1 MKKIFKKHLPEILAF
16 ILPIL
21 IMLICCLV
29 CKIYPFGG
37 QVLSK
42 YDGYYQY
49 AGFTSY
55 YKNVLLGNESLFYSF
70 KGLLGYN
77 FYATSIYYM
86 FNPTN
91 LLCIFSTS
99 ENILEYYTFI
109 ILLRIGLSGFTMC
122 KYLKYKFKNQS
133 NLRYIIFSI
142 SYALMAYN
150 VCYFFNYMYFD
161 TVVLFPIV
169 VLGLDKLIYERK
181 NRLYIISL
189 TLSIISNFYIGYMVC
204 IFSLLY
210 FIYNIFIYK
219 LDKDIIK
226 DFIISS
232 LLSGFMCMIIIIP
245 EASELLKGKAL
256 LYASSKA
263 EYFKFNMNFLN
274 IFYKFLPGSTS
285 NYDLEYGMVNIYVS
299 LFVIILVIKYFFNK
313 KISKK
318 ERITTLIFILFFLLS
333 ISFNLLDF
341 VWQLFQRPIWYPN
354 RYIFTF
360 SFFLITVAMK
370 EITNI
375 TYKTNIKEN
384 LIILISFILLTL
396 YPISKIDCNNSFKI
410 FSLIFSFLLL
420 ILYVFLIENKKA
432 KTLLLIL
439 FFTEITFNIILTFTI
454 LQIHPEIQD
463 YKLYLNKYKDAIN
476 KIKEIENKDNNF
488 YRIEVDFELVYNS
501 PSLLN
506 YNGINHFNSV
516 RNAKILN
523 FLRKFGYSVK
533 HETNV
538 KFNNY
543 NPYLTSLLGIKYIN
557 GSKDEMYYENV
568 YNENPYMYL
577 NKDALSLGYMIYN
590 KEFKES
596 NSSYQNTENLINS
609 MLNTDIKTYKIDNNI
624 KIYNANIKIDNNK
637 KYIIPDKNFYAVIS
651 GKASNDAFLI
661 PNIELTEK
669 NNPDSIMFN
678 NNIFDGSY
686 TVYINNKEIK
696 NAYNKQIPLFIKKND
711 EYKIVIKSNA
721 TKIKYDSLIWY
732 QIDYDKYIETINELK
747 KNEFNITKYN
757 KDNHIEG
764 NIDVNN
770 DKNVLLLTI
779 PYDKGWNIY
788 VDDNK
793 VNYDICFDSFIC
805 LDLDKGKHNIKM
817 NYVPSGFI
825 VGLIISSL
833 AFIVTIIYIRKKR

>member
-1 MKKIFKKHLPEILAF
+1 MKKNLKKYLPEILTF
-16 ILPIL
+16 IVPIL
-21 IMLICCLV
+21 IMLISCIV
-29 CKIYPFGG
+29 NKTYPFGKEI
-37 QVLSK
+37 LPK

-210 FIYNIFIYK
+210 FIYNIVIYK
-219 LDKDIIK
+219 LDRNIIK

-245 EASELLKGKAL
+245 EANELLKGKAL
-256 LYASSKA
+256 LYTSNKT

-285 NYDLEYGMVNIYVS
+285 NYDLKYGMVNIYVS

-341 VWQLFQRPIWYPN
+341 AWQLFQKPIWYPN

-384 LIILISFILLTL
+384 LIIIISFILLTL
-396 YPISKIDCNNSFKI
+396 YPISKIDCSNGFKI

-609 MLNTDIKTYKIDNNI
+609 ILNTDIKRYKVIDSFNGKDTEIKEIDNKKYVISKTSIKIEMEDKASNSMFLIPSRNISFVANYSIFINDKEIKDAVIKQSPIFINKGDTYKII
-624 KIYNANIKIDNNK
+624 
-637 KYIIPDKNFYAVIS
+637 
-651 GKASNDAFLI
+651 
-661 PNIELTEK
+661 
-669 NNPDSIMFN
+669 
-678 NNIFDGSY
+678 
-686 TVYINNKEIK
+686 
-696 NAYNKQIPLFIKKND
+696 
-711 EYKIVIKSNA
+711 IKSNLSK
-721 TKIKYDSLIWY
+721 TELNSLKWY

-833 AFIVTIIYIRKKR
+833 SFIVAIIYIRKKR

>member
-1 MKKIFKKHLPEILAF
+1 MKKNLKKYLPEILTF
-16 ILPIL
+16 IVPIL
-21 IMLICCLV
+21 IMLISCIV
-29 CKIYPFGG
+29 NKTYPFGKEI
-37 QVLSK
+37 LPK

-99 ENILEYYTFI
+99 KNILEYYTFI

-169 VLGLDKLIYERK
+169 ILGLDKLIYERK

-210 FIYNIFIYK
+210 FIYNIVIYK
-219 LDKDIIK
+219 LDKNIIK

-245 EASELLKGKAL
+245 EANELLKGKAL
-256 LYASSKA
+256 LYTSNKT

-285 NYDLEYGMVNIYVS
+285 NYDLKYGMVNIYVS

-318 ERITTLIFILFFLLS
+318 ERITTLIFILFFLFS

-341 VWQLFQRPIWYPN
+341 AWQLFQKPIWYPN

-360 SFFLITVAMK
+360 SFFLITIAMK

-384 LIILISFILLTL
+384 LIIIISFILLTL
-396 YPISKIDCNNSFKI
+396 YSIISLKIHNDNLKI
-410 FSLIFSFLLL
+410 ISYILGIIL
-420 ILYVFLIENKKA
+420 ILQYTFFLNNRNA
-432 KTLLLIL
+432 KYLLVML
-439 FFTEITFNIILTFTI
+439 FFIEVTTNAIFTLKIMGKTTTMTQYKTNEEINEKAVK
-454 LQIHPEIQD
+454 H
-463 YKLYLNKYKDAIN
+463 
-476 KIKEIENKDNNF
+476 IKEIENKDNNF
-488 YRIEVDFELVYNS
+488 YRMELSTSTVHNS

-516 RNAKILN
+516 KNAKTLN
-523 FLRKFGYSVK
+523 FLNKFNYQVTDDTSV
-533 HETNV
+533 E
-538 KFNNY
+538 FNNY

-609 MLNTDIKTYKIDNNI
+609 MLNTDIKRYKVIDNFNGEDTEIKEIDNKKYVISKTSIKIEMEDKASNSMFLIPSRNISFVANYSIFINDEEIKDAVIKQSPIFINKGDTYKII
-624 KIYNANIKIDNNK
+624 
-637 KYIIPDKNFYAVIS
+637 
-651 GKASNDAFLI
+651 
-661 PNIELTEK
+661 
-669 NNPDSIMFN
+669 
-678 NNIFDGSY
+678 
-686 TVYINNKEIK
+686 
-696 NAYNKQIPLFIKKND
+696 
-711 EYKIVIKSNA
+711 IKSNLSK
-721 TKIKYDSLIWY
+721 TELNSLKWY

-833 AFIVTIIYIRKKR
+833 AFIVTIIYIRKK

>member
-1 MKKIFKKHLPEILAF
+1 MKKNLKKYLPEILTF
-16 ILPIL
+16 IVPIL
-21 IMLICCLV
+21 IMLISCIV
-29 CKIYPFGG
+29 NKTYPFGNEI
-37 QVLSK
+37 LPK

-91 LLCIFSTS
+91 LLCIFSTNV
-99 ENILEYYTFI
+99 NILEYYTFI

-210 FIYNIFIYK
+210 FIYNIVIYK
-219 LDKDIIK
+219 LDKNIIK

-256 LYASSKA
+256 LYASSKT

-285 NYDLEYGMVNIYVS
+285 NYDLKYGMVNIYVS

-318 ERITTLIFILFFLLS
+318 ERIATLIFILFFLFS

-341 VWQLFQRPIWYPN
+341 AWQLFQKPIWYPN

-360 SFFLITVAMK
+360 SFFLITIAMK

-384 LIILISFILLTL
+384 LIIIISFILLTL
-396 YPISKIDCNNSFKI
+396 YSIISLKIHNDNLKI
-410 FSLIFSFLLL
+410 ISYILGIIL
-420 ILYVFLIENKKA
+420 ILQYTFFLNNKNA
-432 KTLLLIL
+432 KYLLVML
-439 FFTEITFNIILTFTI
+439 FFIEVTTNAIFTLKIMGKTTTMTQYKTNEEINEKAVK
-454 LQIHPEIQD
+454 H
-463 YKLYLNKYKDAIN
+463 
-476 KIKEIENKDNNF
+476 IKEIENKDNNF
-488 YRIEVDFELVYNS
+488 YRMELSTSTVHNS

-516 RNAKILN
+516 KNAKTLN
-523 FLRKFGYSVK
+523 FLNKFNYQVTDDTSV
-533 HETNV
+533 E
-538 KFNNY
+538 FNNY

-609 MLNTDIKTYKIDNNI
+609 MLNTDIKRYKVIDNFNGEDTEIKEIDNKKYVISKTSIKIELEDKASNSMFLIPSRNISFVANYSIFINDEEIKDAVIKQSPIFINKGDTYKII
-624 KIYNANIKIDNNK
+624 
-637 KYIIPDKNFYAVIS
+637 
-651 GKASNDAFLI
+651 
-661 PNIELTEK
+661 
-669 NNPDSIMFN
+669 
-678 NNIFDGSY
+678 
-686 TVYINNKEIK
+686 
-696 NAYNKQIPLFIKKND
+696 
-711 EYKIVIKSNA
+711 IKSNLSK
-721 TKIKYDSLIWY
+721 TELNSLKWY

-788 VDDNK
+788 VDNNK

-833 AFIVTIIYIRKKR
+833 AFIVTIIYIRKK

>member
-1 MKKIFKKHLPEILAF
+1 MKNNLKKYLPEILTF
-16 ILPIL
+16 IVPIL
-21 IMLICCLV
+21 IMLISCIIN
-29 CKIYPFGG
+29 KTYPFGKEI
-37 QVLSK
+37 LPK

-210 FIYNIFIYK
+210 FIYNIVIYK
-219 LDKDIIK
+219 LDRNIIK

-256 LYASSKA
+256 LYTSNKT

-285 NYDLEYGMVNIYVS
+285 NYDLKYGMVNIYVS

-318 ERITTLIFILFFLLS
+318 ERITTLIFILFFLFS

-341 VWQLFQRPIWYPN
+341 AWQLFQRPIWYPN

-384 LIILISFILLTL
+384 LIIIISFILLTL
-396 YPISKIDCNNSFKI
+396 YSIISLKIHNDNLKI
-410 FSLIFSFLLL
+410 ISYILGIIL
-420 ILYVFLIENKKA
+420 ILQYTFFLNNKNA
-432 KTLLLIL
+432 KYLLVML
-439 FFTEITFNIILTFTI
+439 FFIEVTTNAIFTLKIMGKTTTMTQYKTNEEINEKAVK
-454 LQIHPEIQD
+454 H
-463 YKLYLNKYKDAIN
+463 
-476 KIKEIENKDNNF
+476 IKEIENKDNNF
-488 YRIEVDFELVYNS
+488 YRMELSTSTVHNS

-516 RNAKILN
+516 KNAKTLN
-523 FLRKFGYSVK
+523 FLNKFNYQVTDDTS
-533 HETNV
+533 V

-609 MLNTDIKTYKIDNNI
+609 MLNTDIKRYKVIDNFNGEDIEIKEIDNKKYVISKTSIKIEMEDKASNSMFLIPSRNISFVASYSIFINDEEIKDAVIKQSPIFINKGDTYKII
-624 KIYNANIKIDNNK
+624 
-637 KYIIPDKNFYAVIS
+637 
-651 GKASNDAFLI
+651 
-661 PNIELTEK
+661 
-669 NNPDSIMFN
+669 
-678 NNIFDGSY
+678 
-686 TVYINNKEIK
+686 
-696 NAYNKQIPLFIKKND
+696 
-711 EYKIVIKSNA
+711 IKSNLSK
-721 TKIKYDSLIWY
+721 TELNSLKWY

-825 VGLIISSL
+825 VGLIVSSL
-833 AFIVTIIYIRKKR
+833 TFIVTIIYIRKK

>member
-1 MKKIFKKHLPEILAF
+1 MKKNLKKYLPEILTF
-16 ILPIL
+16 IVPIL
-21 IMLICCLV
+21 IMLISCIV
-29 CKIYPFGG
+29 NKTYPFGKEI
-37 QVLSK
+37 LPK

-55 YKNVLLGNESLFYSF
+55 YKNVLLGKESLFYSF

-77 FYATSIYYM
+77 FYTTSIYYM

-99 ENILEYYTFI
+99 KNILEYYTFI

-210 FIYNIFIYK
+210 FIYNIVIYK
-219 LDKDIIK
+219 LDKNIIK

-256 LYASSKA
+256 LYASSKT

-341 VWQLFQRPIWYPN
+341 AWQLFQKPIWYPN

-360 SFFLITVAMK
+360 SFFLITIAMK

-384 LIILISFILLTL
+384 LIIIISFILLTL
-396 YPISKIDCNNSFKI
+396 YSIISLKIHNDNLKI
-410 FSLIFSFLLL
+410 ISYILGIIL
-420 ILYVFLIENKKA
+420 ILQYTFFLNNKNA
-432 KTLLLIL
+432 KYLLVML
-439 FFTEITFNIILTFTI
+439 FFIEVTTNAIFTLKIMGKTTTMTQYKTNEEINEKAVK
-454 LQIHPEIQD
+454 H
-463 YKLYLNKYKDAIN
+463 
-476 KIKEIENKDNNF
+476 IKEIENKDNNF
-488 YRIEVDFELVYNS
+488 YRMELSTSTVHNS

-516 RNAKILN
+516 KNAKTLN
-523 FLRKFGYSVK
+523 FLNKFNYQVTDDTSV
-533 HETNV
+533 E
-538 KFNNY
+538 FNNY

-609 MLNTDIKTYKIDNNI
+609 MLNTDIKRYKVIDNFNGKDTEIKEIDNKKYVISKTSIKIEIEDKASNSMFLIPSRNISFVASYSIFINDEEIKDAVIKQSPIFINKGDTYKII
-624 KIYNANIKIDNNK
+624 
-637 KYIIPDKNFYAVIS
+637 
-651 GKASNDAFLI
+651 
-661 PNIELTEK
+661 
-669 NNPDSIMFN
+669 
-678 NNIFDGSY
+678 
-686 TVYINNKEIK
+686 
-696 NAYNKQIPLFIKKND
+696 
-711 EYKIVIKSNA
+711 IKSNLSK
-721 TKIKYDSLIWY
+721 TELNSLKWY
-732 QIDYDKYIETINELK
+732 QINYDKYIETINELK

-757 KDNHIEG
+757 KDDHIEG

-793 VNYDICFDSFIC
+793 INYDICFDSFIC
-805 LDLDKGKHNIKM
+805 LDLDKGKHDIKM

-833 AFIVTIIYIRKKR
+833 AFIVTIIYIRKK

>member
-1 MKKIFKKHLPEILAF
+1 MKKNLKKYLPEILTF
-16 ILPIL
+16 IVPIL
-21 IMLICCLV
+21 IMLISCIV
-29 CKIYPFGG
+29 NKTYPFGKEI
-37 QVLSK
+37 LPK

-49 AGFTSY
+49 SGFTSY

-210 FIYNIFIYK
+210 FIYNIVIYK
-219 LDKDIIK
+219 LDKNIIK

-256 LYASSKA
+256 LYASNKA

-285 NYDLEYGMVNIYVS
+285 NYDLKYGMVNIYVS

-341 VWQLFQRPIWYPN
+341 AWQLFQRPIWYPN

-360 SFFLITVAMK
+360 SFFLITIAMK

-384 LIILISFILLTL
+384 LIIIISFILLTL
-396 YPISKIDCNNSFKI
+396 YSIISLKIHNDNLKI
-410 FSLIFSFLLL
+410 ISYILGIIL
-420 ILYVFLIENKKA
+420 ILQYTFFLNNKNA
-432 KTLLLIL
+432 KYLLVML
-439 FFTEITFNIILTFTI
+439 FFIEVTTNAIFTLKIMGKTTTMTQYKTNEEINEKAVK
-454 LQIHPEIQD
+454 H
-463 YKLYLNKYKDAIN
+463 
-476 KIKEIENKDNNF
+476 IKEIENKDNNF
-488 YRIEVDFELVYNS
+488 YRMELSTSTVHNS

-516 RNAKILN
+516 KNAKTLN
-523 FLRKFGYSVK
+523 FLNKFNYQVTDDTSV
-533 HETNV
+533 E
-538 KFNNY
+538 FNNY

-568 YNENPYMYL
+568 YNESPYMYL

-590 KEFKES
+590 KKFKES
-596 NSSYQNTENLINS
+596 SSSYQNTENLINS
-609 MLNTDIKTYKIDNNI
+609 MLNTDIKRYKVFDNFNGEDTEIKEIDNKKYVISKTSIKIEMEDKASNSMFLIPSRNISFVASYSIFINDEEIKDAVIKQSPIFINKGDTYKII
-624 KIYNANIKIDNNK
+624 
-637 KYIIPDKNFYAVIS
+637 
-651 GKASNDAFLI
+651 
-661 PNIELTEK
+661 
-669 NNPDSIMFN
+669 
-678 NNIFDGSY
+678 
-686 TVYINNKEIK
+686 
-696 NAYNKQIPLFIKKND
+696 
-711 EYKIVIKSNA
+711 IKSNLSK
-721 TKIKYDSLIWY
+721 TELNSLKWY
-732 QIDYDKYIETINELK
+732 QIDYDKYIEAINELK

-833 AFIVTIIYIRKKR
+833 AFIVTIIYIRKK

>member
-1 MKKIFKKHLPEILAF
+1 MKKNLKKYLPEILTF
-16 ILPIL
+16 IVPIL
-21 IMLICCLV
+21 IMLISCIV
-29 CKIYPFGG
+29 NKTYPFGKEI
-37 QVLSK
+37 LPK

-210 FIYNIFIYK
+210 FIYNIVIYK
-219 LDKDIIK
+219 LDRNIIK

-245 EASELLKGKAL
+245 EANELLKGKAL
-256 LYASSKA
+256 LYTSNKT

-341 VWQLFQRPIWYPN
+341 AWQLFQKPIWYPN

-360 SFFLITVAMK
+360 SFFLITIAMK

-384 LIILISFILLTL
+384 LIIIISFILLTL
-396 YPISKIDCNNSFKI
+396 YSIISLKIHNDNLKI
-410 FSLIFSFLLL
+410 ISYILGIIL
-420 ILYVFLIENKKA
+420 ILQYTFFLNNRNA
-432 KTLLLIL
+432 KYLLVML
-439 FFTEITFNIILTFTI
+439 FFIEVTTNAIFTLKIMGKTTTMTQYKTNEEINEKAVK
-454 LQIHPEIQD
+454 H
-463 YKLYLNKYKDAIN
+463 
-476 KIKEIENKDNNF
+476 IKEIENKDNNF
-488 YRIEVDFELVYNS
+488 YRMELSTSTVHNS

-516 RNAKILN
+516 KNAKTLN
-523 FLRKFGYSVK
+523 FLNKFNYQVTDDTSV
-533 HETNV
+533 E
-538 KFNNY
+538 FNNY

-590 KEFKES
+590 KKFKES

-609 MLNTDIKTYKIDNNI
+609 MLNTDIKRYKVIDNFNGEDTEIKEIDNKKYVISKTSIKIEMEDKASNSMFLIPSRNITFVANYSIFINDEEIKDAVIKQSPIFINKGDTYKII
-624 KIYNANIKIDNNK
+624 
-637 KYIIPDKNFYAVIS
+637 
-651 GKASNDAFLI
+651 
-661 PNIELTEK
+661 
-669 NNPDSIMFN
+669 
-678 NNIFDGSY
+678 
-686 TVYINNKEIK
+686 
-696 NAYNKQIPLFIKKND
+696 
-711 EYKIVIKSNA
+711 IKSNLSK
-721 TKIKYDSLIWY
+721 TELNSLKWY

-833 AFIVTIIYIRKKR
+833 AFIVTIIYIRKK

>member
-1 MKKIFKKHLPEILAF
+1 MKKNLKKYLPEILTF
-16 ILPIL
+16 IVPIL
-21 IMLICCLV
+21 IMLISCIV
-29 CKIYPFGG
+29 NKTYPFGKEI
-37 QVLSK
+37 LPK

-91 LLCIFSTS
+91 LFCIFSTS

-169 VLGLDKLIYERK
+169 ILGLDKLIYERK

-189 TLSIISNFYIGYMVC
+189 TLSIISNFYIGYMAC

-210 FIYNIFIYK
+210 FIYNIVIYK
-219 LDKDIIK
+219 LDKNIIK

-245 EASELLKGKAL
+245 EANELLKGKAL
-256 LYASSKA
+256 LYTSNKT

-285 NYDLEYGMVNIYVS
+285 NYDLKYGMVNIYVS

-341 VWQLFQRPIWYPN
+341 AWQLFQKPIWYPN

-360 SFFLITVAMK
+360 SFFLITIAMK

-384 LIILISFILLTL
+384 LIIIISFILLTL
-396 YPISKIDCNNSFKI
+396 YSIISLKIHNDNLKI
-410 FSLIFSFLLL
+410 ISYILGIIL
-420 ILYVFLIENKKA
+420 ILQYTFFLNNKNA
-432 KTLLLIL
+432 KYLLVML
-439 FFTEITFNIILTFTI
+439 FFIEVTTNAIFTLKIMGKTTTMTQYKTNEEINEKAVK
-454 LQIHPEIQD
+454 H
-463 YKLYLNKYKDAIN
+463 
-476 KIKEIENKDNNF
+476 IKEIENKDNNF
-488 YRIEVDFELVYNS
+488 YRMELSTSTVHNS

-516 RNAKILN
+516 KNAKTLN
-523 FLRKFGYSVK
+523 FLNKFNYQVTDDTSV
-533 HETNV
+533 E
-538 KFNNY
+538 FNNY

-590 KEFKES
+590 KKFKES

-609 MLNTDIKTYKIDNNI
+609 MLNTDIKRYKVIDNFNGEDTEIKEIDNKKYVISKTSIKIEMEDKASNSMFLIPSRNITFVANYSIFINDDEIKDAVIKQSPIFVNKGDTYKII
-624 KIYNANIKIDNNK
+624 
-637 KYIIPDKNFYAVIS
+637 
-651 GKASNDAFLI
+651 
-661 PNIELTEK
+661 
-669 NNPDSIMFN
+669 
-678 NNIFDGSY
+678 
-686 TVYINNKEIK
+686 
-696 NAYNKQIPLFIKKND
+696 
-711 EYKIVIKSNA
+711 IKSNLSK
-721 TKIKYDSLIWY
+721 TELNSLKWY

-833 AFIVTIIYIRKKR
+833 AFIVTIIYIQKK

>member
-1 MKKIFKKHLPEILAF
+1 MKKNLKKYLPEILTF
-16 ILPIL
+16 IVPIL
-21 IMLICCLV
+21 IMLISCIV
-29 CKIYPFGG
+29 NKTYPFGKEI
-37 QVLSK
+37 LPK

-210 FIYNIFIYK
+210 FIYNIVIYK
-219 LDKDIIK
+219 LDRNIIK

-245 EASELLKGKAL
+245 EANELLKGKAL
-256 LYASSKA
+256 LYTSNKT

-341 VWQLFQRPIWYPN
+341 AWQLFQRPIWYPN

-384 LIILISFILLTL
+384 LIIIISFILLTL
-396 YPISKIDCNNSFKI
+396 YSIISLKIHNDNLKI
-410 FSLIFSFLLL
+410 ISYILGIIL
-420 ILYVFLIENKKA
+420 ILQYTFFLNNKNA
-432 KTLLLIL
+432 KYLLVML
-439 FFTEITFNIILTFTI
+439 FFIEVTTNAIFTLKIMGKTTTMTQYKTNEEINEKAVK
-454 LQIHPEIQD
+454 H
-463 YKLYLNKYKDAIN
+463 
-476 KIKEIENKDNNF
+476 IKEIENKDNNF
-488 YRIEVDFELVYNS
+488 YRMELSTSTVHNS

-516 RNAKILN
+516 KNAKTLN
-523 FLRKFGYSVK
+523 FLNKFNYQVTDDTSV
-533 HETNV
+533 E
-538 KFNNY
+538 FNNY

-609 MLNTDIKTYKIDNNI
+609 MLNTDIKRYKVIDSFNGKDTEIKEIDNKKYVISKTSIKIEMEDKASNSMFLIPSRNITFVANYSIFINDDEIKDAVIKQSPIFVNKGDTYKII
-624 KIYNANIKIDNNK
+624 
-637 KYIIPDKNFYAVIS
+637 
-651 GKASNDAFLI
+651 
-661 PNIELTEK
+661 
-669 NNPDSIMFN
+669 
-678 NNIFDGSY
+678 
-686 TVYINNKEIK
+686 
-696 NAYNKQIPLFIKKND
+696 
-711 EYKIVIKSNA
+711 IKSNLSK
-721 TKIKYDSLIWY
+721 TELNSLKWY

-793 VNYDICFDSFIC
+793 INYDICFDSFIC

-833 AFIVTIIYIRKKR
+833 AFIVTIIYIRKK

>member
-1 MKKIFKKHLPEILAF
+1 MKKNLKKYLPEILTF
-16 ILPIL
+16 IVPIL
-21 IMLICCLV
+21 IMLISCIV
-29 CKIYPFGG
+29 NKTYPFGKEI
-37 QVLSK
+37 LPK

-49 AGFTSY
+49 SGFTSY

-210 FIYNIFIYK
+210 FIYNIVIYK
-219 LDKDIIK
+219 LDKNIIK

-256 LYASSKA
+256 LYTSNKT

-285 NYDLEYGMVNIYVS
+285 NYDLKYGMVNIYVS

-341 VWQLFQRPIWYPN
+341 AWQLFQRPIWYPN

-360 SFFLITVAMK
+360 SFFLITIAMK

-384 LIILISFILLTL
+384 LIIIISFILLTL
-396 YPISKIDCNNSFKI
+396 YSIISLKIHNDNLKI
-410 FSLIFSFLLL
+410 ISYILGIIL
-420 ILYVFLIENKKA
+420 ILQYTFFLNNKNA
-432 KTLLLIL
+432 KYLLVML
-439 FFTEITFNIILTFTI
+439 FFIEVTTNAIFTLKIMGKTTTMTQYKTNEEINEKAVK
-454 LQIHPEIQD
+454 H
-463 YKLYLNKYKDAIN
+463 
-476 KIKEIENKDNNF
+476 IKEIENKDNNF
-488 YRIEVDFELVYNS
+488 YRMELSTSTVHNS

-516 RNAKILN
+516 KNAKTLN
-523 FLRKFGYSVK
+523 FLNKFNYQVTDDTSV
-533 HETNV
+533 E
-538 KFNNY
+538 FNNY

-609 MLNTDIKTYKIDNNI
+609 MLNTDIKRYKVFDNFNGEDTEIKEIDNKKYVISKTSIKIEMEDKASNSMFLIPSRNISFVASYSIFINDEEIKDAVIKQSPIFINKGDTYKII
-624 KIYNANIKIDNNK
+624 
-637 KYIIPDKNFYAVIS
+637 
-651 GKASNDAFLI
+651 
-661 PNIELTEK
+661 
-669 NNPDSIMFN
+669 
-678 NNIFDGSY
+678 
-686 TVYINNKEIK
+686 
-696 NAYNKQIPLFIKKND
+696 
-711 EYKIVIKSNA
+711 IKSNLSK
-721 TKIKYDSLIWY
+721 TELNSLKWY
-732 QIDYDKYIETINELK
+732 QIDYDKYIEAINELK

-833 AFIVTIIYIRKKR
+833 AFIVTIIYIRKK

>member
-1 MKKIFKKHLPEILAF
+1 MKKNLKKYLPEILTF
-16 ILPIL
+16 IVPIL
-21 IMLICCLV
+21 IMLISCIV
-29 CKIYPFGG
+29 NKTYPFGKEI
-37 QVLSK
+37 LPK

-210 FIYNIFIYK
+210 FIYNIVIYK
-219 LDKDIIK
+219 LDRNIIK

-245 EASELLKGKAL
+245 EANELLKGKAL
-256 LYASSKA
+256 LYTSNKT

-318 ERITTLIFILFFLLS
+318 ERITTLIFILFFLFS

-341 VWQLFQRPIWYPN
+341 AWQLFQKPIWYPN

-360 SFFLITVAMK
+360 SFFLITIAMR

-384 LIILISFILLTL
+384 LIIIISFILLTL
-396 YPISKIDCNNSFKI
+396 YSIISLKIHNDNLKI
-410 FSLIFSFLLL
+410 ISYILGIIL
-420 ILYVFLIENKKA
+420 ILQYTFFLNNKNA
-432 KTLLLIL
+432 KYLLVML
-439 FFTEITFNIILTFTI
+439 FFIEVTTNAIFTLKIMGKTTTMTQYKTNEEINEKAVK
-454 LQIHPEIQD
+454 H
-463 YKLYLNKYKDAIN
+463 
-476 KIKEIENKDNNF
+476 IKEIENKDNNF
-488 YRIEVDFELVYNS
+488 YRMELSTSTVHNS

-516 RNAKILN
+516 KNAKTLN
-523 FLRKFGYSVK
+523 FLNKFNYQVIDDTSV
-533 HETNV
+533 E
-538 KFNNY
+538 FNNY

-609 MLNTDIKTYKIDNNI
+609 MLNTDIKRYKVIDNFNGEDTEIKEIDNKKYVISKTSIKIEMEDKASNSMFLIPSRNISFVANYSIFINDEEIKDAVIKQSPIFINKGDTYKII
-624 KIYNANIKIDNNK
+624 
-637 KYIIPDKNFYAVIS
+637 
-651 GKASNDAFLI
+651 
-661 PNIELTEK
+661 
-669 NNPDSIMFN
+669 
-678 NNIFDGSY
+678 
-686 TVYINNKEIK
+686 
-696 NAYNKQIPLFIKKND
+696 
-711 EYKIVIKSNA
+711 IKSNLSK
-721 TKIKYDSLIWY
+721 TELNSLKWY

-833 AFIVTIIYIRKKR
+833 AFIVTIIYIRKK

>member
-1 MKKIFKKHLPEILAF
+1 MKKNFKKHLPEILAF
-16 ILPIL
+16 IVPIL

-210 FIYNIFIYK
+210 FIYNIVIYK
-219 LDKDIIK
+219 LDKNIIK

-256 LYASSKA
+256 LYASNKA

-285 NYDLEYGMVNIYVS
+285 NYDLKYGMVNIYVS

-341 VWQLFQRPIWYPN
+341 AWQLFQRPIWYPN

-360 SFFLITVAMK
+360 SFFLITIAMK

-384 LIILISFILLTL
+384 LIIIISFILLTL
-396 YPISKIDCNNSFKI
+396 YSIISLKIHNDNLKI
-410 FSLIFSFLLL
+410 ISYILGIIL
-420 ILYVFLIENKKA
+420 ILQYTFFLNNKNA
-432 KTLLLIL
+432 KYLLVML
-439 FFTEITFNIILTFTI
+439 FFIEVTTNAIFTLKIMGKTTTMTQYKTNEEINEKAVK
-454 LQIHPEIQD
+454 H
-463 YKLYLNKYKDAIN
+463 
-476 KIKEIENKDNNF
+476 IKEIENKDNNF
-488 YRIEVDFELVYNS
+488 YRMELSTSTVHNS

-516 RNAKILN
+516 KNAKTLN
-523 FLRKFGYSVK
+523 FLNKFNYQVTDDTSV
-533 HETNV
+533 E
-538 KFNNY
+538 FNNY

-609 MLNTDIKTYKIDNNI
+609 MLNTDIKRYKVFDNFNGEDTEIKEIDNKKYVISKTSIKIEMEDKASNSMFLIPSRNISFVASYSIFINDEEIKDAVIKQSPIFINKGDTYKII
-624 KIYNANIKIDNNK
+624 
-637 KYIIPDKNFYAVIS
+637 
-651 GKASNDAFLI
+651 
-661 PNIELTEK
+661 
-669 NNPDSIMFN
+669 
-678 NNIFDGSY
+678 
-686 TVYINNKEIK
+686 
-696 NAYNKQIPLFIKKND
+696 
-711 EYKIVIKSNA
+711 IKSNLSK
-721 TKIKYDSLIWY
+721 TELNSLKWY
-732 QIDYDKYIETINELK
+732 QIDYDKYIEAINELK

-833 AFIVTIIYIRKKR
+833 AFIVTIIYIRKK

>member
-1 MKKIFKKHLPEILAF
+1 MKKNLKKYLPEILTF
-16 ILPIL
+16 IVPIL
-21 IMLICCLV
+21 IMLISCIV
-29 CKIYPFGG
+29 NKTYPFGKEI
-37 QVLSK
+37 LPK

-99 ENILEYYTFI
+99 KNILEYYTFI

-169 VLGLDKLIYERK
+169 ILGLDKLIYERK

-210 FIYNIFIYK
+210 FIYNIVIYK
-219 LDKDIIK
+219 LDKNIIK

-256 LYASSKA
+256 LYASSKT

-318 ERITTLIFILFFLLS
+318 ERITTLIFILFFLFS

-341 VWQLFQRPIWYPN
+341 AWQLFQKPIWYPN

-360 SFFLITVAMK
+360 SFFLITIAMR

-384 LIILISFILLTL
+384 LIIIISFILLTL
-396 YPISKIDCNNSFKI
+396 YSIISLKIHNDNLKI
-410 FSLIFSFLLL
+410 ISYILGIIL
-420 ILYVFLIENKKA
+420 ILQYTFFLNNKNA
-432 KTLLLIL
+432 KYLLVML
-439 FFTEITFNIILTFTI
+439 FFIEVTTNAIFTLKIMGKTTTMTQYKTNEEINEKAVK
-454 LQIHPEIQD
+454 H
-463 YKLYLNKYKDAIN
+463 
-476 KIKEIENKDNNF
+476 IKEIENKDNNF
-488 YRIEVDFELVYNS
+488 YRMELSTSTVHNS

-516 RNAKILN
+516 KNAKTLN
-523 FLRKFGYSVK
+523 FLNKFNYQVIDDTSV
-533 HETNV
+533 E
-538 KFNNY
+538 FNNY

-609 MLNTDIKTYKIDNNI
+609 MLNTDIKRYKVIDNFNGEDTEIKEIDNKKYVISKTSIKIEMEDKASNSMFLIPSRNISFVANYSIFINDEEIKDAVIKQSPIFINKGDTYKII
-624 KIYNANIKIDNNK
+624 
-637 KYIIPDKNFYAVIS
+637 
-651 GKASNDAFLI
+651 
-661 PNIELTEK
+661 
-669 NNPDSIMFN
+669 
-678 NNIFDGSY
+678 
-686 TVYINNKEIK
+686 
-696 NAYNKQIPLFIKKND
+696 
-711 EYKIVIKSNA
+711 IKSNLSK
-721 TKIKYDSLIWY
+721 TELNSLKWY

-833 AFIVTIIYIRKKR
+833 AFIVTIIYIRKK

>member
-1 MKKIFKKHLPEILAF
+1 MKKNLKKYLPEILTF
-16 ILPIL
+16 IVPIL
-21 IMLICCLV
+21 IMLISCIV
-29 CKIYPFGG
+29 NKTYPFGKEI
-37 QVLSK
+37 LPK

-169 VLGLDKLIYERK
+169 ILGLDKLIYERK

-210 FIYNIFIYK
+210 FIYNIVIYK
-219 LDKDIIK
+219 LDKNIIK

-256 LYASSKA
+256 LYTSNKT

-285 NYDLEYGMVNIYVS
+285 NYDLKYGMVNIYVS

-318 ERITTLIFILFFLLS
+318 ERITTLIFILFFLFS

-341 VWQLFQRPIWYPN
+341 AWQLFQKPIWYPN

-360 SFFLITVAMK
+360 SFFLITIAMK

-384 LIILISFILLTL
+384 LIIIISFILLTL
-396 YPISKIDCNNSFKI
+396 YSIISLKIHNDNLKI
-410 FSLIFSFLLL
+410 ISYILGIIL
-420 ILYVFLIENKKA
+420 ILQYTFFLNNKNA
-432 KTLLLIL
+432 KYLLVML
-439 FFTEITFNIILTFTI
+439 FFIEVTTNAIFTLKIMGKTTTMTQYKTNEEINEKAVK
-454 LQIHPEIQD
+454 H
-463 YKLYLNKYKDAIN
+463 
-476 KIKEIENKDNNF
+476 IKEIENKDNNF
-488 YRIEVDFELVYNS
+488 YRMELSTSTVHNS

-516 RNAKILN
+516 KNAKTLN
-523 FLRKFGYSVK
+523 FLNKFNYQVTDDTSV
-533 HETNV
+533 E
-538 KFNNY
+538 FNNY

-590 KEFKES
+590 KKFKES

-609 MLNTDIKTYKIDNNI
+609 MLNTDIKRYKVIDSFNGKDTEIKEIDNKKYVISKTSIKIEMEDKASNSMFLIPSRNITFVANYSIFINDDEIKDAVIKQSPIFVNKGDTYKII
-624 KIYNANIKIDNNK
+624 
-637 KYIIPDKNFYAVIS
+637 
-651 GKASNDAFLI
+651 
-661 PNIELTEK
+661 
-669 NNPDSIMFN
+669 
-678 NNIFDGSY
+678 
-686 TVYINNKEIK
+686 
-696 NAYNKQIPLFIKKND
+696 
-711 EYKIVIKSNA
+711 IKSNLSK
-721 TKIKYDSLIWY
+721 TELNSLKWY

-833 AFIVTIIYIRKKR
+833 AFIVTIIYIRKK

>member
-1 MKKIFKKHLPEILAF
+1 MKKNLKKYLPEILTF
-16 ILPIL
+16 IVPIL
-21 IMLICCLV
+21 IMLISCIIN
-29 CKIYPFGG
+29 KTYPFGNEI
-37 QVLSK
+37 LPK

-210 FIYNIFIYK
+210 FIYNIVIYK
-219 LDKDIIK
+219 LDKNIIK

-256 LYASSKA
+256 LYASSKT

-318 ERITTLIFILFFLLS
+318 ERIATLIFILFFLFS

-341 VWQLFQRPIWYPN
+341 AWQLFQKPIWYPN

-360 SFFLITVAMK
+360 SFFLITIAMK

-375 TYKTNIKEN
+375 TYKNNIKEN
-384 LIILISFILLTL
+384 LIIIISFILLTL
-396 YPISKIDCNNSFKI
+396 YSIISLKIHNDNLKI
-410 FSLIFSFLLL
+410 ISYILGIIL
-420 ILYVFLIENKKA
+420 ILQYTFFLNNKNA
-432 KTLLLIL
+432 KYLLVML
-439 FFTEITFNIILTFTI
+439 FFIEVTTNAIFTLKIMGKTTTMTQYKTNEEINEKAVK
-454 LQIHPEIQD
+454 H
-463 YKLYLNKYKDAIN
+463 
-476 KIKEIENKDNNF
+476 IKEIENKDNNF
-488 YRIEVDFELVYNS
+488 YRMELSTSTVHNS

-516 RNAKILN
+516 KNAKTLN
-523 FLRKFGYSVK
+523 FLNKFNYQVIDDTSV
-533 HETNV
+533 E
-538 KFNNY
+538 FNNY

-609 MLNTDIKTYKIDNNI
+609 MLNTDIKRYKVIDNFNGEDTEIKEIDNKKYVISKTSIKIEMEDKASNSMFLIPSRNISFVANYSIFINDEEIKDAVIKQSPIFINKGDTYKII
-624 KIYNANIKIDNNK
+624 
-637 KYIIPDKNFYAVIS
+637 
-651 GKASNDAFLI
+651 
-661 PNIELTEK
+661 
-669 NNPDSIMFN
+669 
-678 NNIFDGSY
+678 
-686 TVYINNKEIK
+686 
-696 NAYNKQIPLFIKKND
+696 
-711 EYKIVIKSNA
+711 IKSNLSK
-721 TKIKYDSLIWY
+721 TELNSLKWY

-833 AFIVTIIYIRKKR
+833 AFIVTIIYIRKK

>member
-1 MKKIFKKHLPEILAF
+1 MKKNLKKYLPEILTF
-16 ILPIL
+16 IVPIL
-21 IMLICCLV
+21 IMLISCIV
-29 CKIYPFGG
+29 NKTYPFGKEI
-37 QVLSK
+37 LPK

-91 LLCIFSTS
+91 LFCIFSTS

-169 VLGLDKLIYERK
+169 ILGLDKLIYERK

-210 FIYNIFIYK
+210 FIYNIVIYK
-219 LDKDIIK
+219 LDRNIIK

-245 EASELLKGKAL
+245 EANELLKGKAL
-256 LYASSKA
+256 LYTSNKT

-285 NYDLEYGMVNIYVS
+285 NYDLKYGMVNIYVS

-318 ERITTLIFILFFLLS
+318 ERITTLIFILFFLFS

-341 VWQLFQRPIWYPN
+341 AWQLFQRPIWYPN

-360 SFFLITVAMK
+360 SFFLITIAMK

-384 LIILISFILLTL
+384 LIIIISFILLTL
-396 YPISKIDCNNSFKI
+396 YSIISLKIHNDNLKI
-410 FSLIFSFLLL
+410 ISYILGIIL
-420 ILYVFLIENKKA
+420 ILQYTFFLNNRNA
-432 KTLLLIL
+432 KYLLVML
-439 FFTEITFNIILTFTI
+439 FFIEVTTNAIFTLKIMGKTTTMTQYKTNEEINEKAVK
-454 LQIHPEIQD
+454 H
-463 YKLYLNKYKDAIN
+463 
-476 KIKEIENKDNNF
+476 IKEIENKDNNF
-488 YRIEVDFELVYNS
+488 YRMELSTSTVHNS

-516 RNAKILN
+516 KNAKTLN
-523 FLRKFGYSVK
+523 FLNKFNYQVTDDTSV
-533 HETNV
+533 E
-538 KFNNY
+538 FNNY

-590 KEFKES
+590 KKFKES

-609 MLNTDIKTYKIDNNI
+609 MLNTDIKRYKVIDNFNGEDTEIKEIDNKKYVISKTSIKIEMEDKASNSMFLIPSRNISFVANYSIFINDEEIKDAVIKQSPIFINKGDTYKII
-624 KIYNANIKIDNNK
+624 
-637 KYIIPDKNFYAVIS
+637 
-651 GKASNDAFLI
+651 
-661 PNIELTEK
+661 
-669 NNPDSIMFN
+669 
-678 NNIFDGSY
+678 
-686 TVYINNKEIK
+686 
-696 NAYNKQIPLFIKKND
+696 
-711 EYKIVIKSNA
+711 IKSNLSK
-721 TKIKYDSLIWY
+721 TELNSLKWY

-833 AFIVTIIYIRKKR
+833 AFIVTIIYIRKK

>member
-1 MKKIFKKHLPEILAF
+1 MKKNLKKYLPEILTF
-16 ILPIL
+16 IVPIL
-21 IMLICCLV
+21 IMLISCIV
-29 CKIYPFGG
+29 NKTYPFGKEI
-37 QVLSK
+37 LPK

-91 LLCIFSTS
+91 LFCIFSTS

-189 TLSIISNFYIGYMVC
+189 TLSIISNFYIGYMAC

-210 FIYNIFIYK
+210 FIYNIVIYK
-219 LDKDIIK
+219 LDKNIIK

-256 LYASSKA
+256 LYASSKT

-285 NYDLEYGMVNIYVS
+285 NYDLKYGMVNIYVS

-341 VWQLFQRPIWYPN
+341 AWQLFQKPIWYPN

-360 SFFLITVAMK
+360 SFFLITIAMK

-384 LIILISFILLTL
+384 LIIIISFILLTL
-396 YPISKIDCNNSFKI
+396 YSIISLKIHNDNLKI
-410 FSLIFSFLLL
+410 ISYILGIIL
-420 ILYVFLIENKKA
+420 ILQYTFFLNNKNA
-432 KTLLLIL
+432 KYLLVML
-439 FFTEITFNIILTFTI
+439 FFIEVTTNAIFTLKIMGKTTTMTQYKTNEEINEKAVK
-454 LQIHPEIQD
+454 H
-463 YKLYLNKYKDAIN
+463 
-476 KIKEIENKDNNF
+476 IKEIENKDNNF
-488 YRIEVDFELVYNS
+488 YRMELSTSTVHNS

-516 RNAKILN
+516 KNAKTLN
-523 FLRKFGYSVK
+523 FLNKFNYQVTDDTSV
-533 HETNV
+533 E
-538 KFNNY
+538 FNNY

-590 KEFKES
+590 KKFKES

-609 MLNTDIKTYKIDNNI
+609 MLNTDIKRYKVIDNFNGEDTEIKEIDNKKYVISKTSIKIEMEDKASNSMFLIPSRNITFVANYSIFINDDEIKDAVIKQSPIFVNKGDTYKII
-624 KIYNANIKIDNNK
+624 
-637 KYIIPDKNFYAVIS
+637 
-651 GKASNDAFLI
+651 
-661 PNIELTEK
+661 
-669 NNPDSIMFN
+669 
-678 NNIFDGSY
+678 
-686 TVYINNKEIK
+686 
-696 NAYNKQIPLFIKKND
+696 
-711 EYKIVIKSNA
+711 IKSNLSK
-721 TKIKYDSLIWY
+721 TELNSLKWY

-833 AFIVTIIYIRKKR
+833 AFIVTIIYIRKK

>member
-1 MKKIFKKHLPEILAF
+1 MKKNLKKYLPEILAF
-16 ILPIL
+16 IIPIL
-21 IMLICCLV
+21 IMLISCIV
-29 CKIYPFGG
+29 NKTYPFGKEI
-37 QVLSK
+37 LPK

-169 VLGLDKLIYERK
+169 MLGLDKLIYERK
-181 NRLYIISL
+181 NKLYIISL

-210 FIYNIFIYK
+210 FIYNIVIYK
-219 LDKDIIK
+219 VDKNIIK

-256 LYASSKA
+256 LYTSNKT

-274 IFYKFLPGSTS
+274 IFYKFLPGSTF
-285 NYDLEYGMVNIYVS
+285 NYDLKYGMVNIYVS
-299 LFVIILVIKYFFNK
+299 LLVTILVIKYFFNK

-318 ERITTLIFILFFLLS
+318 DRITTLIFILFFLLS

-341 VWQLFQRPIWYPN
+341 AWQLFQRPIWYPN

-360 SFFLITVAMK
+360 SFFLITIAMK

-384 LIILISFILLTL
+384 LIIIISFILLTL
-396 YPISKIDCNNSFKI
+396 YSVISLKIHNDNLKMISYI
-410 FSLIFSFLLL
+410 LGIIL
-420 ILYVFLIENKKA
+420 ILQYTFFLNNKNA
-432 KTLLLIL
+432 KYLLVML
-439 FFTEITFNIILTFTI
+439 FFIEVTTNTIFTLKIMGKTTTITQYKTNEEINEKAVK
-454 LQIHPEIQD
+454 H
-463 YKLYLNKYKDAIN
+463 
-476 KIKEIENKDNNF
+476 IKEIENKNNNF
-488 YRIEVDFELVYNS
+488 YRMELSTSTIYNS

-516 RNAKILN
+516 RNSKTLN
-523 FLRKFGYSVK
+523 FLSKFNYQVIDD
-533 HETNV
+533 TNAE
-538 KFNNY
+538 FNNY

-609 MLNTDIKTYKIDNNI
+609 MLNTDIKRYKVIDNFNDEDIEIKEIDNKKYVISKTNINIEIEDKASNSMFLIPSRNITFVASYSIFINDEEIKDAVIKQSPIFINKGDTYKII
-624 KIYNANIKIDNNK
+624 
-637 KYIIPDKNFYAVIS
+637 
-651 GKASNDAFLI
+651 
-661 PNIELTEK
+661 
-669 NNPDSIMFN
+669 
-678 NNIFDGSY
+678 
-686 TVYINNKEIK
+686 
-696 NAYNKQIPLFIKKND
+696 
-711 EYKIVIKSNA
+711 IKSNLSKA
-721 TKIKYDSLIWY
+721 ELNSLKWY
-732 QIDYDKYIETINELK
+732 QIDYDKYIETINEFK

-779 PYDKGWNIY
+779 PYDKGWSIY

-825 VGLIISSL
+825 VGLVVSSL
-833 AFIVTIIYIRKKR
+833 AFIVTIVYIRKK

>member
-1 MKKIFKKHLPEILAF
+1 MKKYLKKYLPEILTF
-16 ILPIL
+16 IVPIL
-21 IMLICCLV
+21 IMLISCIV
-29 CKIYPFGG
+29 NKTYPFGKEI
-37 QVLSK
+37 LPK

-210 FIYNIFIYK
+210 FIYNIVIYK
-219 LDKDIIK
+219 LDKNIIK

-256 LYASSKA
+256 LYTSNKT

-285 NYDLEYGMVNIYVS
+285 NYDLKYGMVNIYVS

-318 ERITTLIFILFFLLS
+318 ERITTLIFILFFLFS

-341 VWQLFQRPIWYPN
+341 AWQLFQRPIWYPN

-360 SFFLITVAMK
+360 SFFLITIAMK

-384 LIILISFILLTL
+384 LIIIISFILLTL
-396 YPISKIDCNNSFKI
+396 YSIISLKIHNDNLKI
-410 FSLIFSFLLL
+410 ISYILGIIL
-420 ILYVFLIENKKA
+420 ILQYTFFLNNKNA
-432 KTLLLIL
+432 KYLLVML
-439 FFTEITFNIILTFTI
+439 FFIEVTTNAIFTLKIMGKTTTMTQYKTNEEINEKAVK
-454 LQIHPEIQD
+454 H
-463 YKLYLNKYKDAIN
+463 
-476 KIKEIENKDNNF
+476 IKEIENKDNNF
-488 YRIEVDFELVYNS
+488 YRMELSTSTVHNS

-516 RNAKILN
+516 KNAKTLN
-523 FLRKFGYSVK
+523 FLNKFNYQVIDDTSV
-533 HETNV
+533 E
-538 KFNNY
+538 FNNY

-590 KEFKES
+590 KKFKES

-609 MLNTDIKTYKIDNNI
+609 MLNTDIKRYKVIDNFNGEDTEIKEIDNKKYVISKTSIKIEMEDKASNSMFLIPSRNITFVANYSIFINDDEIKDAVIKQSPIFVNKGDTYKII
-624 KIYNANIKIDNNK
+624 
-637 KYIIPDKNFYAVIS
+637 
-651 GKASNDAFLI
+651 
-661 PNIELTEK
+661 
-669 NNPDSIMFN
+669 
-678 NNIFDGSY
+678 
-686 TVYINNKEIK
+686 
-696 NAYNKQIPLFIKKND
+696 
-711 EYKIVIKSNA
+711 IKSNLSK
-721 TKIKYDSLIWY
+721 TELNSLKWY

-833 AFIVTIIYIRKKR
+833 AFIVTIIYIRKK

>member
-1 MKKIFKKHLPEILAF
+1 MKKNLKKYLPEILTF
-16 ILPIL
+16 IVPIL
-21 IMLICCLV
+21 IMLISCIV
-29 CKIYPFGG
+29 NKTYPFGKEI
-37 QVLSK
+37 LPK

-210 FIYNIFIYK
+210 FIYNIVIYK
-219 LDKDIIK
+219 LDRNIIK

-256 LYASSKA
+256 LYASSKT

-341 VWQLFQRPIWYPN
+341 AWQLFQKPIWYPN

-360 SFFLITVAMK
+360 SFFLITIAMK

-384 LIILISFILLTL
+384 LIIIISFILLTL
-396 YPISKIDCNNSFKI
+396 YSIISLKIHNDNLKI
-410 FSLIFSFLLL
+410 ISYILGIIL
-420 ILYVFLIENKKA
+420 ILQYTFFLNNRNA
-432 KTLLLIL
+432 KYLLVML
-439 FFTEITFNIILTFTI
+439 FFIEVTTNAIFTLKIMGKTTTMTQYKTNEEINEKAVK
-454 LQIHPEIQD
+454 H
-463 YKLYLNKYKDAIN
+463 
-476 KIKEIENKDNNF
+476 IKEIENKDNNF
-488 YRIEVDFELVYNS
+488 YRMELSTSTVHNS

-516 RNAKILN
+516 KNAKTLN
-523 FLRKFGYSVK
+523 FLNKFNYQVTDDTSV
-533 HETNV
+533 E
-538 KFNNY
+538 FNNY

-609 MLNTDIKTYKIDNNI
+609 MLNTDIKRYKVIDSFNGKDTEIKEIDNKKYVISKTSIKIEMEDKASNSMFLIPSRNISFVANYSIFINDEEIKDAVIKQSPIFINKGDTYKII
-624 KIYNANIKIDNNK
+624 
-637 KYIIPDKNFYAVIS
+637 
-651 GKASNDAFLI
+651 
-661 PNIELTEK
+661 
-669 NNPDSIMFN
+669 
-678 NNIFDGSY
+678 
-686 TVYINNKEIK
+686 
-696 NAYNKQIPLFIKKND
+696 
-711 EYKIVIKSNA
+711 IKSNLSK
-721 TKIKYDSLIWY
+721 TELNSLKWY

-833 AFIVTIIYIRKKR
+833 AFIVTIIYIRKK

>member
-1 MKKIFKKHLPEILAF
+1 MKKNLKKYLPEILTF
-16 ILPIL
+16 IVPIL
-21 IMLICCLV
+21 IMLISCIV
-29 CKIYPFGG
+29 NKTYPFGKEI
-37 QVLSK
+37 LPK

-210 FIYNIFIYK
+210 FIYNIVIYK
-219 LDKDIIK
+219 LDKNIIK

-341 VWQLFQRPIWYPN
+341 AWQLFQKPIWYPN

-360 SFFLITVAMK
+360 SFFLITIAMK

-384 LIILISFILLTL
+384 LIIIISFILLTL
-396 YPISKIDCNNSFKI
+396 YSIISLKIHNDNLKI
-410 FSLIFSFLLL
+410 ISYILGIIL
-420 ILYVFLIENKKA
+420 ILQYTFFLNNKNA
-432 KTLLLIL
+432 KYLLVML
-439 FFTEITFNIILTFTI
+439 FFIEVTTNAIFTLKIMGKTTTMTQYKTNEEINEKAVK
-454 LQIHPEIQD
+454 H
-463 YKLYLNKYKDAIN
+463 
-476 KIKEIENKDNNF
+476 IKEIENKDNNF
-488 YRIEVDFELVYNS
+488 YRMELSTSTVHNS

-516 RNAKILN
+516 KNAKTLN
-523 FLRKFGYSVK
+523 FLNKFNYQVTDDTSV
-533 HETNV
+533 E
-538 KFNNY
+538 FNNY

-609 MLNTDIKTYKIDNNI
+609 MLNTDIKRYKVIDNFNGKDTEIKEIDNKKYVISKTSIKIEIEDKASNSMFLIPSRNISFVASYSIFINDEEIKDAVIKQSPIFINKGDTYKII
-624 KIYNANIKIDNNK
+624 
-637 KYIIPDKNFYAVIS
+637 
-651 GKASNDAFLI
+651 
-661 PNIELTEK
+661 
-669 NNPDSIMFN
+669 
-678 NNIFDGSY
+678 
-686 TVYINNKEIK
+686 
-696 NAYNKQIPLFIKKND
+696 
-711 EYKIVIKSNA
+711 IKSNLSK
-721 TKIKYDSLIWY
+721 TELNSLKWY
-732 QIDYDKYIETINELK
+732 QINYDKYIETINELK

-833 AFIVTIIYIRKKR
+833 AFIVTIIYIRKK

>member
-189 TLSIISNFYIGYMVC
+189 TFSIISNFYIGYMVC

-210 FIYNIFIYK
+210 FIYNIVIYK
-219 LDKDIIK
+219 LDKNIIK

-256 LYASSKA
+256 LYASSKT

-341 VWQLFQRPIWYPN
+341 AWQLFQKPIWYPN

-360 SFFLITVAMK
+360 SFFLITIAMK

-384 LIILISFILLTL
+384 LIIIISFILLTL
-396 YPISKIDCNNSFKI
+396 YSIISLKIHNDNLKI
-410 FSLIFSFLLL
+410 ISYILGIIL
-420 ILYVFLIENKKA
+420 ILQYTFFLNNKNA
-432 KTLLLIL
+432 KYLLVML
-439 FFTEITFNIILTFTI
+439 FFIEVTTNAIFTLKIMGKTTTMTQYKTNEEINEKAVK
-454 LQIHPEIQD
+454 H
-463 YKLYLNKYKDAIN
+463 
-476 KIKEIENKDNNF
+476 IKEIENKDNNF
-488 YRIEVDFELVYNS
+488 YRMELSTSTVHNS

-516 RNAKILN
+516 KNAKTLN
-523 FLRKFGYSVK
+523 FLNKFNYQVTDDTSV
-533 HETNV
+533 E
-538 KFNNY
+538 FNNY

-609 MLNTDIKTYKIDNNI
+609 MLNTDIKRYKVIDNFNGEDTEIKEIDNKKYVISKTSIKIEMEDKASNSMFLIPSRNISFVASYSIFINDEEIKDAVIKQSPIFINKGDTYKII
-624 KIYNANIKIDNNK
+624 
-637 KYIIPDKNFYAVIS
+637 
-651 GKASNDAFLI
+651 
-661 PNIELTEK
+661 
-669 NNPDSIMFN
+669 
-678 NNIFDGSY
+678 
-686 TVYINNKEIK
+686 
-696 NAYNKQIPLFIKKND
+696 
-711 EYKIVIKSNA
+711 IKSNLSK
-721 TKIKYDSLIWY
+721 TELNSLKWY

-833 AFIVTIIYIRKKR
+833 AFIVTIIYIRKK

>member
-1 MKKIFKKHLPEILAF
+1 MKKNLKKYLPEILTF
-16 ILPIL
+16 IVPIL
-21 IMLICCLV
+21 IMLISCIIN
-29 CKIYPFGG
+29 KTYPFGNEI
-37 QVLSK
+37 LPK

-210 FIYNIFIYK
+210 FIYNIVIYK
-219 LDKDIIK
+219 LDKNIIK

-256 LYASSKA
+256 LYASSKT

-318 ERITTLIFILFFLLS
+318 ERIATLIFILFFLFS

-341 VWQLFQRPIWYPN
+341 AWQLFQKPIWYPN

-360 SFFLITVAMK
+360 SFFLITIAMK

-375 TYKTNIKEN
+375 TYKNNIKEN
-384 LIILISFILLTL
+384 LIIIISFILLTL
-396 YPISKIDCNNSFKI
+396 YSIISLKIHNDNLKI
-410 FSLIFSFLLL
+410 ISYILGIIL
-420 ILYVFLIENKKA
+420 ILQYTFFLNNKNA
-432 KTLLLIL
+432 KYLLVML
-439 FFTEITFNIILTFTI
+439 FFIEVTTNAIFTLKIMGKTTTMTQYKTNEEINEKAVK
-454 LQIHPEIQD
+454 H
-463 YKLYLNKYKDAIN
+463 
-476 KIKEIENKDNNF
+476 IKEIENKDNNF
-488 YRIEVDFELVYNS
+488 YRMELSTSTVHNS

-516 RNAKILN
+516 KNAKTLN
-523 FLRKFGYSVK
+523 FLNKFNYQVIDDTSV
-533 HETNV
+533 E
-538 KFNNY
+538 FNNY

-609 MLNTDIKTYKIDNNI
+609 MLNTDIKRYKVIDNFNGEDTEIKEIDNKKYVISKTSIKIEMEDKASNSMFLIPSRNISFVANYSIFINDEEIKDAVIKQSPIFINKGDTYKII
-624 KIYNANIKIDNNK
+624 
-637 KYIIPDKNFYAVIS
+637 
-651 GKASNDAFLI
+651 
-661 PNIELTEK
+661 
-669 NNPDSIMFN
+669 
-678 NNIFDGSY
+678 
-686 TVYINNKEIK
+686 
-696 NAYNKQIPLFIKKND
+696 
-711 EYKIVIKSNA
+711 IKSNLSK
-721 TKIKYDSLIWY
+721 TELNSLKWY

-788 VDDNK
+788 VDNNK

-833 AFIVTIIYIRKKR
+833 AFIVTIIYIRKK

>member
-1 MKKIFKKHLPEILAF
+1 MKKNLKKYLPEILTF
-16 ILPIL
+16 IVPIL
-21 IMLICCLV
+21 IMLISCIV
-29 CKIYPFGG
+29 NKTYPFGKEI
-37 QVLSK
+37 LPK

-210 FIYNIFIYK
+210 FIYNIVIYK
-219 LDKDIIK
+219 LDRNIIK

-245 EASELLKGKAL
+245 EANELLKGKAL
-256 LYASSKA
+256 LYTSNKT

-285 NYDLEYGMVNIYVS
+285 NYDLKYGMVNIYVS

-341 VWQLFQRPIWYPN
+341 AWQLFQRPIWYPN

-384 LIILISFILLTL
+384 LIIIISFILLTL
-396 YPISKIDCNNSFKI
+396 YSIISLKIHNDNLKI
-410 FSLIFSFLLL
+410 ISYILGIIL
-420 ILYVFLIENKKA
+420 ILQYTFFLNNKNA
-432 KTLLLIL
+432 KYLLVML
-439 FFTEITFNIILTFTI
+439 FFIEVTTNAIFTLKIMGKTTTMTQYKTNEEINEKAVK
-454 LQIHPEIQD
+454 H
-463 YKLYLNKYKDAIN
+463 
-476 KIKEIENKDNNF
+476 IKEIENKDNNF
-488 YRIEVDFELVYNS
+488 YRMELSTSTVHNS

-516 RNAKILN
+516 KNAKTLN
-523 FLRKFGYSVK
+523 FLNKFNYQVTDDTSV
-533 HETNV
+533 E
-538 KFNNY
+538 FNNY

-609 MLNTDIKTYKIDNNI
+609 MLNTDIKRYKVIDNFNGEDTEIKEIDNKKYVISKTSIKIEMEDKASNSMFLIPSRNITFVANYSIFINDEEIKDAVIKQSPIFVNKGDTYKII
-624 KIYNANIKIDNNK
+624 
-637 KYIIPDKNFYAVIS
+637 
-651 GKASNDAFLI
+651 
-661 PNIELTEK
+661 
-669 NNPDSIMFN
+669 
-678 NNIFDGSY
+678 
-686 TVYINNKEIK
+686 
-696 NAYNKQIPLFIKKND
+696 
-711 EYKIVIKSNA
+711 IKSNLSK
-721 TKIKYDSLIWY
+721 TELNSLKWY

-757 KDNHIEG
+757 KDDHIEG

-833 AFIVTIIYIRKKR
+833 AFIVTIIYIRKK

>member
-1 MKKIFKKHLPEILAF
+1 MKNNLKKYLPEILTF
-16 ILPIL
+16 IVPIL
-21 IMLICCLV
+21 IMLISCIIN
-29 CKIYPFGG
+29 KTYPFGKEI
-37 QVLSK
+37 LPK

-109 ILLRIGLSGFTMC
+109 ILLRIGLSGFTIC

-169 VLGLDKLIYERK
+169 ILGLDKLIYERK

-210 FIYNIFIYK
+210 FIYNIVIYK
-219 LDKDIIK
+219 LDRNIIK

-256 LYASSKA
+256 LYTSNKT

-285 NYDLEYGMVNIYVS
+285 NYDLKYGMVNIYVS

-313 KISKK
+313 KIYKK
-318 ERITTLIFILFFLLS
+318 ERITTLIFILFFLFS

-341 VWQLFQRPIWYPN
+341 AWQLFQRPIWYPN

-360 SFFLITVAMK
+360 SFFLITIAMK

-384 LIILISFILLTL
+384 LIIIISFILLTL
-396 YPISKIDCNNSFKI
+396 YPISKIDCNNGFKI

-476 KIKEIENKDNNF
+476 KIKETENKDNNF

-590 KEFKES
+590 KKFKES

-609 MLNTDIKTYKIDNNI
+609 MLNTDIKRYKVIDSFNGKDTEIKEIDNKKYVISKTSIKIEMEDKASNSMFLIPSRNISFVANYSIFINDDEIKDAVIKQSPIFINKGDTYKII
-624 KIYNANIKIDNNK
+624 
-637 KYIIPDKNFYAVIS
+637 
-651 GKASNDAFLI
+651 
-661 PNIELTEK
+661 
-669 NNPDSIMFN
+669 
-678 NNIFDGSY
+678 
-686 TVYINNKEIK
+686 
-696 NAYNKQIPLFIKKND
+696 
-711 EYKIVIKSNA
+711 IKSNLS
-721 TKIKYDSLIWY
+721 KIELNSLKWY

-747 KNEFNITKYN
+747 KNEFNIIKYN
-757 KDNHIEG
+757 KDNRIEG

-833 AFIVTIIYIRKKR
+833 SFIVAIIYIRKKR

>member
-1 MKKIFKKHLPEILAF
+1 MKKNLKKYLPEILTF
-16 ILPIL
+16 IVPIL
-21 IMLICCLV
+21 IMLISCIV
-29 CKIYPFGG
+29 NKTYPFGKEI
-37 QVLSK
+37 LPK

-210 FIYNIFIYK
+210 FIYNIVIYK
-219 LDKDIIK
+219 LDKNIIK

-256 LYASSKA
+256 LYTSSKT

-285 NYDLEYGMVNIYVS
+285 NYDLKYGMVNIYVS

-318 ERITTLIFILFFLLS
+318 ERITTLIFILFFLFS

-341 VWQLFQRPIWYPN
+341 AWQLFQRPIWYPN

-384 LIILISFILLTL
+384 LIIIISFILLTL
-396 YPISKIDCNNSFKI
+396 YSIISLKIHNDNLKI
-410 FSLIFSFLLL
+410 ISYILGIIL
-420 ILYVFLIENKKA
+420 ILQYTFFLNNKNA
-432 KTLLLIL
+432 KYLLVML
-439 FFTEITFNIILTFTI
+439 FFIEVTTNAIFTLKIMGKTTTMTQYKTNEEINEKAVK
-454 LQIHPEIQD
+454 H
-463 YKLYLNKYKDAIN
+463 
-476 KIKEIENKDNNF
+476 IKEIENKDNNF
-488 YRIEVDFELVYNS
+488 YRMELSTSTVHNS

-516 RNAKILN
+516 KNAKTLN
-523 FLRKFGYSVK
+523 FLNKFNYQVTDDTSV
-533 HETNV
+533 E
-538 KFNNY
+538 FNNY

-609 MLNTDIKTYKIDNNI
+609 ILNTDIKRYKVIDSFNGKDTEIKEIDNKKYVISKTSIKIEMEDKASNSMFLIPSRNITFVANYSIFINDDEIKDAVIKQSPIFINKGDTYKII
-624 KIYNANIKIDNNK
+624 
-637 KYIIPDKNFYAVIS
+637 
-651 GKASNDAFLI
+651 
-661 PNIELTEK
+661 
-669 NNPDSIMFN
+669 
-678 NNIFDGSY
+678 
-686 TVYINNKEIK
+686 
-696 NAYNKQIPLFIKKND
+696 
-711 EYKIVIKSNA
+711 IKSNLSK
-721 TKIKYDSLIWY
+721 TELNSLKWY
-732 QIDYDKYIETINELK
+732 QINYDKYIETINELK

-757 KDNHIEG
+757 KDDHIEG

-817 NYVPSGFI
+817 NYVPNGFI

-833 AFIVTIIYIRKKR
+833 AFIVTIIYIRKK

>member
-1 MKKIFKKHLPEILAF
+1 MKKNLKKYLPEILTF
-16 ILPIL
+16 IVPIL
-21 IMLICCLV
+21 IMLISCIV
-29 CKIYPFGG
+29 NKTYPFGKEI
-37 QVLSK
+37 LPK

-122 KYLKYKFKNQS
+122 KYLKFKFKNQS

-161 TVVLFPIV
+161 IVVLFPIV

-210 FIYNIFIYK
+210 FIYNIVIYK
-219 LDKDIIK
+219 LDKNIIK

-318 ERITTLIFILFFLLS
+318 ERISTLIFILFFLFS

-341 VWQLFQRPIWYPN
+341 AWQLFQKPIWYPN

-360 SFFLITVAMK
+360 SFFLITIAMK

-384 LIILISFILLTL
+384 LIIIISFILLTL
-396 YPISKIDCNNSFKI
+396 YSIISLKIHNDNLKI
-410 FSLIFSFLLL
+410 ISYILGIIL
-420 ILYVFLIENKKA
+420 ILQYTFFLNNKNA
-432 KTLLLIL
+432 KYLLVML
-439 FFTEITFNIILTFTI
+439 FFIEVTTNAIFTLKIMGKTTTMTQYKTNEEINEKAVK
-454 LQIHPEIQD
+454 H
-463 YKLYLNKYKDAIN
+463 
-476 KIKEIENKDNNF
+476 IKEIENKDNNF
-488 YRIEVDFELVYNS
+488 YRMELSTSTVHNS

-516 RNAKILN
+516 KNAKTLN
-523 FLRKFGYSVK
+523 FLNKFNYQVTDDTSV
-533 HETNV
+533 E
-538 KFNNY
+538 FNNY

-590 KEFKES
+590 KELKES

-609 MLNTDIKTYKIDNNI
+609 MLNTDIKRYKVIDSFNGKDTEIKEIDNKKYVISKTSIKIEMEDKASNSMFLIPSRNISFVANYSIFINDEEIKDAVIKQSPIFINKGDTYKII
-624 KIYNANIKIDNNK
+624 
-637 KYIIPDKNFYAVIS
+637 
-651 GKASNDAFLI
+651 
-661 PNIELTEK
+661 
-669 NNPDSIMFN
+669 
-678 NNIFDGSY
+678 
-686 TVYINNKEIK
+686 
-696 NAYNKQIPLFIKKND
+696 
-711 EYKIVIKSNA
+711 IKSNLSK
-721 TKIKYDSLIWY
+721 TELNSLKWY

-764 NIDVNN
+764 NINVNN

-833 AFIVTIIYIRKKR
+833 AFIVTIIYIRKK

>member
-1 MKKIFKKHLPEILAF
+1 MKKNLKKYLPEILTF
-16 ILPIL
+16 IVPIL
-21 IMLICCLV
+21 IMLISCIV
-29 CKIYPFGG
+29 NKTYPFGKEI
-37 QVLSK
+37 LPK

-99 ENILEYYTFI
+99 KNILEYYTFI

-210 FIYNIFIYK
+210 FIYNIVIYK
-219 LDKDIIK
+219 LDKNIIK

-318 ERITTLIFILFFLLS
+318 ERITTLIFILFFLFS

-341 VWQLFQRPIWYPN
+341 AWQLFQKPIWYPN

-360 SFFLITVAMK
+360 SFFLITIAMK

-384 LIILISFILLTL
+384 LIIIISFILLTL
-396 YPISKIDCNNSFKI
+396 YSIISLKIHNDNLKI
-410 FSLIFSFLLL
+410 ISYILGIIL
-420 ILYVFLIENKKA
+420 ILQYTFFLNNRNA
-432 KTLLLIL
+432 KYLLVML
-439 FFTEITFNIILTFTI
+439 FFIEVTTNAIFTLKIMGKTTTMTQYKTNEEINEKAVK
-454 LQIHPEIQD
+454 H
-463 YKLYLNKYKDAIN
+463 
-476 KIKEIENKDNNF
+476 IKEIENKDNNF
-488 YRIEVDFELVYNS
+488 YRMELSTSTVHNS

-516 RNAKILN
+516 KNAKTLN
-523 FLRKFGYSVK
+523 FLNKFNYQVTDDTSV
-533 HETNV
+533 E
-538 KFNNY
+538 FNNY

-609 MLNTDIKTYKIDNNI
+609 MLNTDIKRYKVIDNFNGEDTEIKEIDNKKYVISKTSIKIEMEDKASNSMFLIPSRNISFVANYSIFINDEEIKDAVIKQSPIFINKGDTYKII
-624 KIYNANIKIDNNK
+624 
-637 KYIIPDKNFYAVIS
+637 
-651 GKASNDAFLI
+651 
-661 PNIELTEK
+661 
-669 NNPDSIMFN
+669 
-678 NNIFDGSY
+678 
-686 TVYINNKEIK
+686 
-696 NAYNKQIPLFIKKND
+696 
-711 EYKIVIKSNA
+711 IKSNLSK
-721 TKIKYDSLIWY
+721 TELNSLKWY

-833 AFIVTIIYIRKKR
+833 AFIVTIIYIRKK

>member
-1 MKKIFKKHLPEILAF
+1 MKKNLKKYLPEILTF
-16 ILPIL
+16 IVPIL
-21 IMLICCLV
+21 IMLISCIV
-29 CKIYPFGG
+29 NKTYPFGKEI
-37 QVLSK
+37 LPK

-181 NRLYIISL
+181 NRLYILSL

-210 FIYNIFIYK
+210 FIYNIVIYK
-219 LDKDIIK
+219 LDKNIIK

-256 LYASSKA
+256 LYTSNKT

-318 ERITTLIFILFFLLS
+318 ERITTLIFILFFLFS

-341 VWQLFQRPIWYPN
+341 AWQLFQRPIWYPN

-360 SFFLITVAMK
+360 SFFLITIAMK

-384 LIILISFILLTL
+384 LIIIISFILLTL
-396 YPISKIDCNNSFKI
+396 YSIISLKIHNDNLKI
-410 FSLIFSFLLL
+410 ISYILGIIL
-420 ILYVFLIENKKA
+420 ILQYTFFLNNKNA
-432 KTLLLIL
+432 KYLLVML
-439 FFTEITFNIILTFTI
+439 FFIEVTTNAIFTLKIMGKTTTMTQYKTNEEINEKAVK
-454 LQIHPEIQD
+454 H
-463 YKLYLNKYKDAIN
+463 
-476 KIKEIENKDNNF
+476 IKEIENKDNNF
-488 YRIEVDFELVYNS
+488 YRMELSTSTVHNS

-516 RNAKILN
+516 KNAKTLN
-523 FLRKFGYSVK
+523 FLNKFNYQVTDDTSV
-533 HETNV
+533 E
-538 KFNNY
+538 FNNY

-590 KEFKES
+590 KKFKES

-609 MLNTDIKTYKIDNNI
+609 MLNTDIKRYKVIDSFNGKDTEIKEIDNKKYVISKTSIKIEMKDKASNSMFLIPSRNISFVANYSIFINDDEIKDAVIKQSPIFINKGDTYKII
-624 KIYNANIKIDNNK
+624 
-637 KYIIPDKNFYAVIS
+637 
-651 GKASNDAFLI
+651 
-661 PNIELTEK
+661 
-669 NNPDSIMFN
+669 
-678 NNIFDGSY
+678 
-686 TVYINNKEIK
+686 
-696 NAYNKQIPLFIKKND
+696 
-711 EYKIVIKSNA
+711 IKSNLSK
-721 TKIKYDSLIWY
+721 TELNSLKWY
-732 QIDYDKYIETINELK
+732 QIDYDKYIEAINELK

-833 AFIVTIIYIRKKR
+833 AFIVTIIYIRKK

>member
-1 MKKIFKKHLPEILAF
+1 MKKNLKKYLPEILTF
-16 ILPIL
+16 IVPIL
-21 IMLICCLV
+21 IMLISCIV
-29 CKIYPFGG
+29 NKTYPFGKEI
-37 QVLSK
+37 LPK

-99 ENILEYYTFI
+99 KNILEYYTFI

-189 TLSIISNFYIGYMVC
+189 TFSIISNFYIGYMVC

-210 FIYNIFIYK
+210 FIYNIVIYK
-219 LDKDIIK
+219 LDKNIIK

-256 LYASSKA
+256 LYTSSKT

-285 NYDLEYGMVNIYVS
+285 NYDLKYGMVNIYVS

-313 KISKK
+313 KIYKK
-318 ERITTLIFILFFLLS
+318 ERITTLIFILFFLFS

-341 VWQLFQRPIWYPN
+341 AWQLFQRPIWYPN

-360 SFFLITVAMK
+360 SFFLITIAMK

-384 LIILISFILLTL
+384 LIIIISFILLTL
-396 YPISKIDCNNSFKI
+396 YSIISLKIHNDNLKI
-410 FSLIFSFLLL
+410 ISYILGIIL
-420 ILYVFLIENKKA
+420 ILQYTFFLNNKNA
-432 KTLLLIL
+432 KYLLVML
-439 FFTEITFNIILTFTI
+439 FFIEVTTNAIFTLKIMGKTTTMTQYKTNEEINEKAVK
-454 LQIHPEIQD
+454 H
-463 YKLYLNKYKDAIN
+463 
-476 KIKEIENKDNNF
+476 IKEIENKDNNF
-488 YRIEVDFELVYNS
+488 YRMELSTSTVHNS

-516 RNAKILN
+516 KNAKTLN
-523 FLRKFGYSVK
+523 FLNKFNYQVTDDTSV
-533 HETNV
+533 E
-538 KFNNY
+538 FNNY

-609 MLNTDIKTYKIDNNI
+609 MLNTDIKRYKVIDNFNGEDTEIKEIDNKKYVISKTSIKIEMEDKASNSMFLIPSRNISFVASYSIFINDEEIKDAVIKQSPIFINKGDTYKII
-624 KIYNANIKIDNNK
+624 
-637 KYIIPDKNFYAVIS
+637 
-651 GKASNDAFLI
+651 
-661 PNIELTEK
+661 
-669 NNPDSIMFN
+669 
-678 NNIFDGSY
+678 
-686 TVYINNKEIK
+686 
-696 NAYNKQIPLFIKKND
+696 
-711 EYKIVIKSNA
+711 IKSNLSK
-721 TKIKYDSLIWY
+721 TELNSLKWY

-833 AFIVTIIYIRKKR
+833 AFIVTIIYIRKK

>member
-1 MKKIFKKHLPEILAF
+1 MKKNLKKYLPEILTF
-16 ILPIL
+16 IVPIL
-21 IMLICCLV
+21 IMLISCIV
-29 CKIYPFGG
+29 NKTYPFGNEI
-37 QVLSK
+37 LPK

-55 YKNVLLGNESLFYSF
+55 YKNVLLGKESLFYSF

-86 FNPTN
+86 FNLTN

-210 FIYNIFIYK
+210 FIYNIVIYK
-219 LDKDIIK
+219 LDKNIIK

-245 EASELLKGKAL
+245 EANELLKGKAL
-256 LYASSKA
+256 LYTSSKT

-285 NYDLEYGMVNIYVS
+285 NYDLKYGMVNIYVS

-318 ERITTLIFILFFLLS
+318 ERIATLIFILFFLFS

-341 VWQLFQRPIWYPN
+341 AWQLFQRPIWYPN

-360 SFFLITVAMK
+360 SFFLITIAMK

-384 LIILISFILLTL
+384 LIIIISFILLIL
-396 YPISKIDCNNSFKI
+396 YSIISLKIHNDNLKI
-410 FSLIFSFLLL
+410 ISYILGIIL
-420 ILYVFLIENKKA
+420 ILQYTFFLNNKNA
-432 KTLLLIL
+432 KYLLVML
-439 FFTEITFNIILTFTI
+439 FFIEVTTNAIFTLKIMGKTTTMTQYKTNEEINEKAVK
-454 LQIHPEIQD
+454 H
-463 YKLYLNKYKDAIN
+463 
-476 KIKEIENKDNNF
+476 IKEIENKDNNF
-488 YRIEVDFELVYNS
+488 YRMELSTSTVHNS

-516 RNAKILN
+516 KNAKTLN
-523 FLRKFGYSVK
+523 FLNKFNYQVTDDTSV
-533 HETNV
+533 E
-538 KFNNY
+538 FNNY

-609 MLNTDIKTYKIDNNI
+609 MLNTDIKRYKVIDNFNGEDTEIKEIDNKKYVISKTSIKIELEDKASNSMFLIPSRNISFVANYSIFINDEEIKDAVIKQSPIFINKGDTYKII
-624 KIYNANIKIDNNK
+624 
-637 KYIIPDKNFYAVIS
+637 
-651 GKASNDAFLI
+651 
-661 PNIELTEK
+661 
-669 NNPDSIMFN
+669 
-678 NNIFDGSY
+678 
-686 TVYINNKEIK
+686 
-696 NAYNKQIPLFIKKND
+696 
-711 EYKIVIKSNA
+711 IKSNLSK
-721 TKIKYDSLIWY
+721 TELNSLKWY

-817 NYVPSGFI
+817 NYVPSWFI

-833 AFIVTIIYIRKKR
+833 AFIVTIIYIRKK

>member
-1 MKKIFKKHLPEILAF
+1 MKKNLKKYLPEILTF
-16 ILPIL
+16 IVPIL
-21 IMLICCLV
+21 IMLISCIV
-29 CKIYPFGG
+29 NKTYPFGKEI
-37 QVLSK
+37 LPK

-133 NLRYIIFSI
+133 NLRYIIFNI

-210 FIYNIFIYK
+210 FIYNIVIYK
-219 LDKDIIK
+219 LDKNIIK

-341 VWQLFQRPIWYPN
+341 AWQLFQKPIWYPN

-360 SFFLITVAMK
+360 SFFLITIAMK

-384 LIILISFILLTL
+384 LIIIISFILLTL
-396 YPISKIDCNNSFKI
+396 YSIISLKIHNDNLKI
-410 FSLIFSFLLL
+410 ISYILGIIL
-420 ILYVFLIENKKA
+420 ILQYTFFLNNRNA
-432 KTLLLIL
+432 KYLLVML
-439 FFTEITFNIILTFTI
+439 FFIEVTTNAIFTLKIMGKTTTMTQYKTNEEINEKAVK
-454 LQIHPEIQD
+454 H
-463 YKLYLNKYKDAIN
+463 
-476 KIKEIENKDNNF
+476 IKEIENKDNNF
-488 YRIEVDFELVYNS
+488 YRMELSTSTVHNS

-516 RNAKILN
+516 KNAKTLN
-523 FLRKFGYSVK
+523 FLNKFNYQVTDDTSV
-533 HETNV
+533 E
-538 KFNNY
+538 FNNY

-609 MLNTDIKTYKIDNNI
+609 MLNTDIKRYKVIDSFNGKDTEIKEIDNKKYVISKTSIKIEMEDKASNSMFLIPSRNITFVANYSIFINDDEIKDAVIKQSPIFINKGDTYKII
-624 KIYNANIKIDNNK
+624 
-637 KYIIPDKNFYAVIS
+637 
-651 GKASNDAFLI
+651 
-661 PNIELTEK
+661 
-669 NNPDSIMFN
+669 
-678 NNIFDGSY
+678 
-686 TVYINNKEIK
+686 
-696 NAYNKQIPLFIKKND
+696 
-711 EYKIVIKSNA
+711 IKSNLSK
-721 TKIKYDSLIWY
+721 TELNSLKWY

-833 AFIVTIIYIRKKR
+833 AFIVTIIYIRKK

>member
-1 MKKIFKKHLPEILAF
+1 MKKNLKKYLPEILTF
-16 ILPIL
+16 IVPIL
-21 IMLICCLV
+21 IMLISCIV
-29 CKIYPFGG
+29 NKTYPFGKEI
-37 QVLSK
+37 LPK

-210 FIYNIFIYK
+210 FIYNIVIYK
-219 LDKDIIK
+219 LDRNIIK

-256 LYASSKA
+256 LYASSKT

-285 NYDLEYGMVNIYVS
+285 NYDLKYGMVNIYVS

-313 KISKK
+313 KIYKK
-318 ERITTLIFILFFLLS
+318 ERITTLIFILFFLFS

-341 VWQLFQRPIWYPN
+341 AWQLFQRPIWYPN

-360 SFFLITVAMK
+360 SFFLITIAMK

-384 LIILISFILLTL
+384 LIIIISFILLTL
-396 YPISKIDCNNSFKI
+396 YSIISLKIHNDNLKI
-410 FSLIFSFLLL
+410 ISYILGIIL
-420 ILYVFLIENKKA
+420 ILQYTFFLNNRNA
-432 KTLLLIL
+432 KYLLVML
-439 FFTEITFNIILTFTI
+439 FFIEVTTNAIFTLKIMGKTTTMTQYKTNEEINEKAVK
-454 LQIHPEIQD
+454 H
-463 YKLYLNKYKDAIN
+463 
-476 KIKEIENKDNNF
+476 IKEIENKDNNF
-488 YRIEVDFELVYNS
+488 YRMELSTSTVHNS

-516 RNAKILN
+516 KNAKTLN
-523 FLRKFGYSVK
+523 FLNKFNYQVIDDTSV
-533 HETNV
+533 E
-538 KFNNY
+538 FNNY

-609 MLNTDIKTYKIDNNI
+609 ILNTDIKRYKVIDSFNGKDTEIKEIDNKKYVISKTSIKIEMEDKASNSMFLIPSRNISFVANYSIFINDKEIKDAVIKQSPIFINKGDTYKII
-624 KIYNANIKIDNNK
+624 
-637 KYIIPDKNFYAVIS
+637 
-651 GKASNDAFLI
+651 
-661 PNIELTEK
+661 
-669 NNPDSIMFN
+669 
-678 NNIFDGSY
+678 
-686 TVYINNKEIK
+686 
-696 NAYNKQIPLFIKKND
+696 
-711 EYKIVIKSNA
+711 IKSNLSK
-721 TKIKYDSLIWY
+721 TELNSLKWY

-833 AFIVTIIYIRKKR
+833 AFIVTIIYIRKK

>member
-1 MKKIFKKHLPEILAF
+1 MKKNLKKYLPEILTF
-16 ILPIL
+16 IVPIL
-21 IMLICCLV
+21 IMLISCIV
-29 CKIYPFGG
+29 NKTYPFGKEI
-37 QVLSK
+37 LPK

-210 FIYNIFIYK
+210 FIYNIVIYK
-219 LDKDIIK
+219 LDKNIIK

-341 VWQLFQRPIWYPN
+341 AWQLFQKPIWYPN

-384 LIILISFILLTL
+384 LIIIISFILLTL
-396 YPISKIDCNNSFKI
+396 YSIISLKIHNDNLKI
-410 FSLIFSFLLL
+410 ISYILGIIL
-420 ILYVFLIENKKA
+420 ILQYTFFLNNKNA
-432 KTLLLIL
+432 KYLLVML
-439 FFTEITFNIILTFTI
+439 FFIEVTTNAIFTLKIMGKTTTMTQYKTNEEINEKAVK
-454 LQIHPEIQD
+454 H
-463 YKLYLNKYKDAIN
+463 
-476 KIKEIENKDNNF
+476 IKEIENKDNNF
-488 YRIEVDFELVYNS
+488 YRMELSTSTVHNS

-516 RNAKILN
+516 KNAKTLN
-523 FLRKFGYSVK
+523 FLNKFNYQVTDDTSV
-533 HETNV
+533 E
-538 KFNNY
+538 FNNY

-609 MLNTDIKTYKIDNNI
+609 MLNTDIKRYKVIDNFNGEDTEIKEIDNKKYVISKTSIKIEMEDKASNSMFLIPSRNISFVANYSIFINDEEIKDAVIKQSPIFINKGDTYKII
-624 KIYNANIKIDNNK
+624 
-637 KYIIPDKNFYAVIS
+637 
-651 GKASNDAFLI
+651 
-661 PNIELTEK
+661 
-669 NNPDSIMFN
+669 
-678 NNIFDGSY
+678 
-686 TVYINNKEIK
+686 
-696 NAYNKQIPLFIKKND
+696 
-711 EYKIVIKSNA
+711 IKSNLSK
-721 TKIKYDSLIWY
+721 TELNSLIWY
-732 QIDYDKYIETINELK
+732 QIDYDNYIETINELK

-833 AFIVTIIYIRKKR
+833 AFIVTIIYIRKK

>member
-1 MKKIFKKHLPEILAF
+1 MKKNLKKYLPEILTF
-16 ILPIL
+16 IVPIL
-21 IMLICCLV
+21 IMLISCIV
-29 CKIYPFGG
+29 NKTYPFGKEI
-37 QVLSK
+37 LPK

-169 VLGLDKLIYERK
+169 ILGLDKLIYERK

-210 FIYNIFIYK
+210 FIYNIVIYK
-219 LDKDIIK
+219 LDKNIIK

-256 LYASSKA
+256 LYTSNKT

-341 VWQLFQRPIWYPN
+341 AWQLFQRPIWYPN

-360 SFFLITVAMK
+360 SFFLITIAMK

-384 LIILISFILLTL
+384 LIIIISFILLTL
-396 YPISKIDCNNSFKI
+396 YSIISLKIHNDNLKI
-410 FSLIFSFLLL
+410 ISYILGIIL
-420 ILYVFLIENKKA
+420 ILQYTFFLNNKNA
-432 KTLLLIL
+432 KYLLVML
-439 FFTEITFNIILTFTI
+439 FFIEVTTNAIFTLKIMGKTTTMTQYKTNEEINEKAVK
-454 LQIHPEIQD
+454 H
-463 YKLYLNKYKDAIN
+463 
-476 KIKEIENKDNNF
+476 IKEIENKDNNF
-488 YRIEVDFELVYNS
+488 YRMELSTSTVHNS

-516 RNAKILN
+516 KNAKTLN
-523 FLRKFGYSVK
+523 FLNKFNYQVTDDTSV
-533 HETNV
+533 E
-538 KFNNY
+538 FNNY

-609 MLNTDIKTYKIDNNI
+609 ILNTDIKRYKVIDSFNGKDTEIKEIDNKKYVISKTSIKIEMEDKASNSMFLIPSRNITFVANYSIFINDDEIKDAVIKQSPIFINKGDTYKII
-624 KIYNANIKIDNNK
+624 
-637 KYIIPDKNFYAVIS
+637 
-651 GKASNDAFLI
+651 
-661 PNIELTEK
+661 
-669 NNPDSIMFN
+669 
-678 NNIFDGSY
+678 
-686 TVYINNKEIK
+686 
-696 NAYNKQIPLFIKKND
+696 
-711 EYKIVIKSNA
+711 IKSNLSK
-721 TKIKYDSLIWY
+721 TELNSLKWY
-732 QIDYDKYIETINELK
+732 QINYDKYIETINELK

-757 KDNHIEG
+757 KDDHIEG

-833 AFIVTIIYIRKKR
+833 AFIVTIIYIRKK

>member
-1 MKKIFKKHLPEILAF
+1 MKKNLKKYLPEILTF
-16 ILPIL
+16 IVPIL
-21 IMLICCLV
+21 IMLISCIV
-29 CKIYPFGG
+29 NKTYPFGKEI
-37 QVLSK
+37 LPK

-210 FIYNIFIYK
+210 FIYNIVIYK
-219 LDKDIIK
+219 LDKNIIK

-256 LYASSKA
+256 LYASSKT

-318 ERITTLIFILFFLLS
+318 ERITTLIFILFFLFS

-341 VWQLFQRPIWYPN
+341 AWQLFQRPIWYPN

-384 LIILISFILLTL
+384 LIIIISFILLTL
-396 YPISKIDCNNSFKI
+396 YSIISLKIHNDNLKI
-410 FSLIFSFLLL
+410 ISYILGIIL
-420 ILYVFLIENKKA
+420 ILQYTFFLNNRNA
-432 KTLLLIL
+432 KYLLVML
-439 FFTEITFNIILTFTI
+439 FFIEVTTNAIFTLKIMGKTTTMTQYKTNEEINEKAVK
-454 LQIHPEIQD
+454 H
-463 YKLYLNKYKDAIN
+463 
-476 KIKEIENKDNNF
+476 IKEIENKDNNF
-488 YRIEVDFELVYNS
+488 YRMELSTSTVHNS

-516 RNAKILN
+516 KNAKTLN
-523 FLRKFGYSVK
+523 FLNKFNYQVIDDTSV
-533 HETNV
+533 E
-538 KFNNY
+538 FNNY

-609 MLNTDIKTYKIDNNI
+609 ILNTDIKRYKVIDSFNGKDTEIKEIDNKKYVISKTSIKIEMEDKASNSMFLIPSRNISFVANYSIFINDKEIKDAVIKQSPIFINKGDTYKII
-624 KIYNANIKIDNNK
+624 
-637 KYIIPDKNFYAVIS
+637 
-651 GKASNDAFLI
+651 
-661 PNIELTEK
+661 
-669 NNPDSIMFN
+669 
-678 NNIFDGSY
+678 
-686 TVYINNKEIK
+686 
-696 NAYNKQIPLFIKKND
+696 
-711 EYKIVIKSNA
+711 IKSNLSK
-721 TKIKYDSLIWY
+721 TELNSLKWY

-833 AFIVTIIYIRKKR
+833 AFIVTIIYIRKK

>member
-1 MKKIFKKHLPEILAF
+1 MKKNLKKYLPEILTF
-16 ILPIL
+16 IVPIL
-21 IMLICCLV
+21 IMLISCIV
-29 CKIYPFGG
+29 NKTYPFGKEI
-37 QVLSK
+37 LPK

-210 FIYNIFIYK
+210 FIYNIVIYK
-219 LDKDIIK
+219 LDKNIIK

-245 EASELLKGKAL
+245 EANELLKGKAL
-256 LYASSKA
+256 LYTSNKT

-285 NYDLEYGMVNIYVS
+285 NYDLKYGMVNIYVS

-341 VWQLFQRPIWYPN
+341 AWQLFQRPIWYPN

-384 LIILISFILLTL
+384 LIIIISFILLTL
-396 YPISKIDCNNSFKI
+396 YPISKIDCSNGFKI

-609 MLNTDIKTYKIDNNI
+609 ILNTDIKRYKVIDSFNGKDTEIKEIDNKKYVISKTSIKIEMEDKASNSMFLIPSRNISFVANYSIFINDKEIKDAVIKQSPIFINKGDTYKII
-624 KIYNANIKIDNNK
+624 
-637 KYIIPDKNFYAVIS
+637 
-651 GKASNDAFLI
+651 
-661 PNIELTEK
+661 
-669 NNPDSIMFN
+669 
-678 NNIFDGSY
+678 
-686 TVYINNKEIK
+686 
-696 NAYNKQIPLFIKKND
+696 
-711 EYKIVIKSNA
+711 IKSNLSK
-721 TKIKYDSLIWY
+721 TELNSLKWY

-833 AFIVTIIYIRKKR
+833 SFIVAIIYIRKKR

>member
-1 MKKIFKKHLPEILAF
+1 MKKNLKKYLPEILTF
-16 ILPIL
+16 IVPIL
-21 IMLICCLV
+21 IMLISCIV
-29 CKIYPFGG
+29 NKTYPFGKEI
-37 QVLSK
+37 LPK

-91 LLCIFSTS
+91 LFCIFSTS

-210 FIYNIFIYK
+210 FIYNIVIYK
-219 LDKDIIK
+219 LDKNIIK

-256 LYASSKA
+256 LYASSKT

-341 VWQLFQRPIWYPN
+341 AWQLFQRPIWYPN

-360 SFFLITVAMK
+360 SFFLITIAMK

-384 LIILISFILLTL
+384 LIIIISFILLTL
-396 YPISKIDCNNSFKI
+396 YSIISLKIHNDNLKI
-410 FSLIFSFLLL
+410 ISYILGIIL
-420 ILYVFLIENKKA
+420 ILQYTFFLNNKNA
-432 KTLLLIL
+432 KYLLVML
-439 FFTEITFNIILTFTI
+439 FFIEVTTNAIFTLKIMGKTTTMTQYKTNEEINEKAVK
-454 LQIHPEIQD
+454 H
-463 YKLYLNKYKDAIN
+463 
-476 KIKEIENKDNNF
+476 IKEIENKDNNF
-488 YRIEVDFELVYNS
+488 YRMELSTSTVHNS

-516 RNAKILN
+516 KNAKTLN
-523 FLRKFGYSVK
+523 FLNKFNYQVTDDTSV
-533 HETNV
+533 E
-538 KFNNY
+538 FNNY

-590 KEFKES
+590 KKFKES

-609 MLNTDIKTYKIDNNI
+609 MLNTDIKRYKVIDNFNGEDTEIKEIDNKKYVISKTSIKIEMEDKASNSMFLIPSRNISFVANYSIFINDEEIKDAVIKQSPIFINKGDTYKII
-624 KIYNANIKIDNNK
+624 
-637 KYIIPDKNFYAVIS
+637 
-651 GKASNDAFLI
+651 
-661 PNIELTEK
+661 
-669 NNPDSIMFN
+669 
-678 NNIFDGSY
+678 
-686 TVYINNKEIK
+686 
-696 NAYNKQIPLFIKKND
+696 
-711 EYKIVIKSNA
+711 IKSNLSK
-721 TKIKYDSLIWY
+721 TELNSLKWY

-833 AFIVTIIYIRKKR
+833 AFIVTIIYIRKK

>member
-1 MKKIFKKHLPEILAF
+1 MKKNLKKYLPEILTF
-16 ILPIL
+16 IVPIL
-21 IMLICCLV
+21 IMLISCIV
-29 CKIYPFGG
+29 NKTYPFGKEI
-37 QVLSK
+37 LPK

-210 FIYNIFIYK
+210 FIYNIVIYK
-219 LDKDIIK
+219 LDKNIIK

-313 KISKK
+313 KIYKK
-318 ERITTLIFILFFLLS
+318 ERITTLIFILFFLFS

-341 VWQLFQRPIWYPN
+341 AWQLFQRPIWYPN

-384 LIILISFILLTL
+384 LIIIISFILLTL
-396 YPISKIDCNNSFKI
+396 YSIISLKIHNDNLKI
-410 FSLIFSFLLL
+410 ISYILGIIL
-420 ILYVFLIENKKA
+420 ILQYTFFLNNRNA
-432 KTLLLIL
+432 KYLLVML
-439 FFTEITFNIILTFTI
+439 FFIEVTTNAIFTLKIMGKTTTMTQYKTNEEINEKAVK
-454 LQIHPEIQD
+454 H
-463 YKLYLNKYKDAIN
+463 
-476 KIKEIENKDNNF
+476 IKEIENKDNNF
-488 YRIEVDFELVYNS
+488 YRMELSTSTVHNS

-516 RNAKILN
+516 KNAKTLN
-523 FLRKFGYSVK
+523 FLNKFNYQVTDDTSV
-533 HETNV
+533 E
-538 KFNNY
+538 FNNY

-609 MLNTDIKTYKIDNNI
+609 MLNTDIKRYKVIDNFNGEDTEIKEIDNKKYVISKTSIKIEMEDKASNSMFLIPSRNISFVANYSIFINDEEIKDAVIKQSPIFINKGDTYKII
-624 KIYNANIKIDNNK
+624 
-637 KYIIPDKNFYAVIS
+637 
-651 GKASNDAFLI
+651 
-661 PNIELTEK
+661 
-669 NNPDSIMFN
+669 
-678 NNIFDGSY
+678 
-686 TVYINNKEIK
+686 
-696 NAYNKQIPLFIKKND
+696 
-711 EYKIVIKSNA
+711 IKSNLSK
-721 TKIKYDSLIWY
+721 TELNSLKWY

-833 AFIVTIIYIRKKR
+833 AFIVTIIYIRKK

>member
-1 MKKIFKKHLPEILAF
+1 MKKYLKKYLPEILTF
-16 ILPIL
+16 IVPIL
-21 IMLICCLV
+21 IMLISCIIN
-29 CKIYPFGG
+29 KTYPFGKEI
-37 QVLSK
+37 LPK

-210 FIYNIFIYK
+210 FIYNIVIYK
-219 LDKDIIK
+219 LDRNIIK

-341 VWQLFQRPIWYPN
+341 AWQLFQKPIWYPN

-360 SFFLITVAMK
+360 SFFLITIAMK

-384 LIILISFILLTL
+384 LIIIISFILLTL
-396 YPISKIDCNNSFKI
+396 YSIISLKIHNDNLKI
-410 FSLIFSFLLL
+410 ISYILGIIL
-420 ILYVFLIENKKA
+420 ILQYTFFLNNKNA
-432 KTLLLIL
+432 KYLLVML
-439 FFTEITFNIILTFTI
+439 FFIEVTTNAIFTLKIMGKTTTMTQYKTNEEINEKAVK
-454 LQIHPEIQD
+454 H
-463 YKLYLNKYKDAIN
+463 
-476 KIKEIENKDNNF
+476 IKEIENKDNNF
-488 YRIEVDFELVYNS
+488 YRMELSTSTVHNS

-516 RNAKILN
+516 KNAKTLN
-523 FLRKFGYSVK
+523 FLNKFNYQVTDDTSV
-533 HETNV
+533 E
-538 KFNNY
+538 FNNY

-609 MLNTDIKTYKIDNNI
+609 MLNTDIKRYKVIDNFNGEDTEIKEIDNKKYVISKTSIKIEMEDKASNSMFLIPSRNISFVANYSIFINDEEIKDAVIKQSPIFINKGDTYKII
-624 KIYNANIKIDNNK
+624 
-637 KYIIPDKNFYAVIS
+637 
-651 GKASNDAFLI
+651 
-661 PNIELTEK
+661 
-669 NNPDSIMFN
+669 
-678 NNIFDGSY
+678 
-686 TVYINNKEIK
+686 
-696 NAYNKQIPLFIKKND
+696 
-711 EYKIVIKSNA
+711 IKSNLSK
-721 TKIKYDSLIWY
+721 TELNSLKWY

-833 AFIVTIIYIRKKR
+833 AFIVTIIYIRKK